1 MNNSLRLLQEYRD
14 KCFVYNILCEKS
26 YEYYSKLKSILS
38 VPLIMSSSIMTILN
52 SGTFEPEAMQIPNI
66 AINAITAFFISIMN
80 NFKLSEKAGNF
91 RNLSLRYMQLLHYI
105 EDKLNSEGD
114 GIDAQDFREIIKSY
128 DDLASQN
135 EFLIPNHIKNK
146 VRKVYTGHKYLP
158 NILNCQT
165 DFIQLQETRV
175 EQHVSL

>member
-26 YEYYSKLKSILS
+26 YEYYSKLKSVVSI
-38 VPLIMSSSIMTILN
+38 PLIVSSSIMTIMN
-52 SGTFEPEAMQIPNI
+52 SGTFDPETMQVPNI

-80 NFKLSEKAGNF
+80 QFKLSEKASSF

-105 EDKLNSEGD
+105 EDKLNTEGN
-114 GIDAQDFREIIKSY
+114 GIDAQDFRDIIKSY

-165 DFIQLQETRV
+165 DFVQLQETRV
-175 EQHVSL
+175 EQSVTL